1 VSTEFAVA
9 AFLIALAATLGAS
22 EVLVGGLSR
31 LGLKLGLAAGLLG
44 MLTALG
50 ADSPEI
56 ASATSAAFSG
66 ARDVGVGVIL
76 GSNLFNLAA
85 LLGLPG
91 ILGRRLTFPRL
102 VPVADGCANM
112 VTTLVAAGL
121 LLGVIPAREAV
132 ALFVLILALYAGALA
147 LEPRWIERL
156 PLPPWVGRGLAL
168 LSAQLHPE
176 DMVADVMR
184 LGRGWLPVWFVPPAL
199 AVIVAGSV
207 VMVTTAVLLGQ
218 RWQVPAVVVGTV
230 ALAAITGLPNLYA
243 AVRLALR
250 GDAATVVSEA
260 FNSNTL
266 NLVAGLGLPAIVL
279 GTGTVGAGAT
289 TPLVWLVG
297 LSLGAIA
304 IATAQRGLTR
314 IGGAAIILGYAGF
327 LAVLLRTAGP

>member
-1 VSTEFAVA
+1 
-9 AFLIALAATLGAS
+9 
-22 EVLVGGLSR
+22 
-31 LGLKLGLAAGLLG
+31 
-44 MLTALG
+44 
-50 ADSPEI
+50 
-56 ASATSAAFSG
+56 
-66 ARDVGVGVIL
+66 
-76 GSNLFNLAA
+76 
-85 LLGLPG
+85 
-91 ILGRRLTFPRL
+91 
-102 VPVADGCANM
+102 
-112 VTTLVAAGL
+112 
-121 LLGVIPAREAV
+121 
-132 ALFVLILALYAGALA
+132 
-147 LEPRWIERL
+147 
-156 PLPPWVGRGLAL
+156 
-168 LSAQLHPE
+168 
-176 DMVADVMR
+176 
-184 LGRGWLPVWFVPPAL
+184 VWFVPPAL